1 MCVASVFLMAYMVYE
16 FIFVNEGQP
25 WDVTETVRPRCFR
38 KLPTRQVERMDAR
51 DFQVLFID
59 NLPWKLDL
67 SEGLGARGCHHVQET
82 DRGQVKWWRFLRHKG
97 DRNMLVRQLMAG
109 VLTLSAYVGYC
120 AETERIYMS
129 LHALSQRM
137 VGSVS
142 WPKNQYITVRALVQR
157 MHKRVCDRMGVTI
170 RSTLKA
176 RLGLGWFEYMFGRLF
191 VTC

>member
-1 MCVASVFLMAYMVYE
+1 
-16 FIFVNEGQP
+16 
-25 WDVTETVRPRCFR
+25 
-38 KLPTRQVERMDAR
+38 
-51 DFQVLFID
+51 
-59 NLPWKLDL
+59 
-67 SEGLGARGCHHVQET
+67 
-82 DRGQVKWWRFLRHKG
+82 
-97 DRNMLVRQLMAG
+97 MAG

-120 AETERIYMS
+120 AETRIYMS

-142 WPKNQYITVRALVQR
+142 WPKNVR
-157 MHKRVCDRMGVTI
+157 DRMGVTI

>member
-1 MCVASVFLMAYMVYE
+1 MKGS
-16 FIFVNEGQP
+16 
-25 WDVTETVRPRCFR
+25 
-38 KLPTRQVERMDAR
+38 
-51 DFQVLFID
+51 
-59 NLPWKLDL
+59 
-67 SEGLGARGCHHVQET
+67 CHHVQET

-120 AETERIYMS
+120 AETERTYTS

-176 RLGLGWFEYMFGRLF
+176 RLGLGWFGYMFGCLF
-191 VTC
+191 EASEKLLFFHCSKKLSASRFFWLPGFLC

>member
-1 MCVASVFLMAYMVYE
+1 MVYE

-176 RLGLGWFEYMFGRLF
+176 RLGLGWFGYMFGCLF